1 MPAAPILASL
11 GLLADASDAAQV
23 VFRSLLLILIIIV
36 GFWGVLRL
44 RRWLKED
51 DTEPGGI
58 GFTLGD
64 LRAMHKR
71 GEITDEEFER
81 ARNQMLDGAR
91 AMAAKLPDPL
101 ARDGPSRKN

>member
-1 MPAAPILASL
+1 VTFVWTLAVPL
-11 GLLADASDAAQV
+11 LLADAGDAVQV
-23 VFRSLLLILIIIV
+23 VVRSLILILIVIV
-36 GFWGVLRL
+36 GLWGVLRL

-51 DTEPGGI
+51 DVEPGGI

-71 GEITDEEFER
+71 GEITDAEFER
-81 ARNQMLDGAR
+81 ARAQMLEGAK

-101 ARDGPSRKN
+101 AREGHSRKN